1 MKEADMFPSCHSP
14 QLHQGLE
21 GMQQSS
27 RGFTDVYC
35 KVRGLFLSSKCET
48 WPVRQEPKLF
58 GMLVLDVRR
67 PMQPS
72 RVNLPGD
79 YNLSVAAFQVGRS
92 QHRLELARVQ
102 ALAHVA
108 AAVWCGALQPAHGQG
123 SQAIATGFLCIIG
136 DEVPWLP
143 SRM

>member
-1 MKEADMFPSCHSP
+1 
-14 QLHQGLE
+14 
-21 GMQQSS
+21 
-27 RGFTDVYC
+27 
-35 KVRGLFLSSKCET
+35 
-48 WPVRQEPKLF
+48 
-58 GMLVLDVRR
+58 
-67 PMQPS
+67 MQPS

-92 QHRLELARVQ
+92 QPRLEQARVQ

-123 SQAIATGFLCIIG
+123 SQAIATGFLCITG
-136 DEVPWLP
+136 DDVPWLP